1 MRVRGDS
8 LDPRPRPHIPP
19 TESSSLKPRIITLYS
34 RPDCQP
40 CKRIKAWWKRKGVEY
55 TEINVEESPDDLAAI
70 KALGY
75 ASVPV
80 TIVST
85 GDPEIEIHW
94 GGLHMYNLEKYTLTT
109 AQQKAA

>member
-1 MRVRGDS
+1 MR
-8 LDPRPRPHIPP
+8 LPAPHNPSN
-19 TESSSLKPRIITLYS
+19 TDRKNSLKPRIITLYS

-40 CKRIKAWWKRKGVEY
+40 CKRIKAWWNRKGVEF

-75 ASVPV
+75 ERVPV

-85 GDPEIEIHW
+85 GDPEIDLHW
-94 GGLHMYNLEKYTLTT
+94 GGLHVDNMTKYTLTT
-109 AQQKAA
+109 AEQKAA

>member
-1 MRVRGDS
+1 MPIPVLA
-8 LDPRPRPHIPP
+8 LDEIRTTTKER
-19 TESSSLKPRIITLYS
+19 SLKPRIITLYS

-40 CKRIKAWWKRKGVEY
+40 CKRIKAWWQRKGVEF

-75 ASVPV
+75 ERVPV

-85 GDPEIEIHW
+85 GDPEMDLHW
-94 GGLHMYNLEKYTLTT
+94 GGLHVDNMTKYTLTT
-109 AQQKAA
+109 AEQKAA

>member
-1 MRVRGDS
+1 MPLRIHP
-8 LDPRPRPHIPP
+8 LDPATRTTTTKDRR
-19 TESSSLKPRIITLYS
+19 LKPRIITLYS

-40 CKRIKAWWKRKGVEY
+40 CKRIKAWWKRKGVEF

-75 ASVPV
+75 ERVPV

-85 GDPEIEIHW
+85 GDPEVEIHW

-109 AQQKAA
+109 AEQKAA